1 MLGINCRFSNV
12 SLDGFV
18 TLVEGRHINA
28 CSVLQVG
35 EECLED
41 GHRAP
46 EAPDVLQVAR
56 GEFVWSV
63 QTLVSH
69 CVCVRSELCRC
80 YSDLGALGTY
90 DKSVV
95 QPAV

>member
-28 CSVLQVG
+28 CRVLQDG
-35 EECLED
+35 EEYLEA
-41 GHRAP
+41 GYRAP

-56 GEFVWSV
+56 GEFFWSV

-69 CVCVRSELCRC
+69 VLVF
-80 YSDLGALGTY
+80 ALSYADATPILAHWGLTT
-90 DKSVV
+90 KVWCN
-95 QPAV
+95 

>member
-28 CSVLQVG
+28 CRVLQDG
-35 EECLED
+35 EEYLEA
-41 GHRAP
+41 GYRAP

-56 GEFVWSV
+56 GEFFFGQYRPWYH
-63 QTLVSH
+63 T
-69 CVCVRSELCRC
+69 CLC
-80 YSDLGALGTY
+80 SL
-90 DKSVV
+90 
-95 QPAV
+95 